1 MGGLWMFDEV
11 ATMTLTVLFYRNM
24 WERRSEGLAVAE
36 MWREATAQ
44 FYSLDTE
51 SAKQILKRVGEA
63 LRKAK
68 DEGVDPNQIVQNVE
82 QELLAAEKR
91 LNIDF
96 KSAGRL
102 GQLAVRSVDPIGR

>member
-1 MGGLWMFDEV
+1 MQSCGG
-11 ATMTLTVLFYRNM
+11 
-24 WERRSEGLAVAE
+24 
-36 MWREATAQ
+36 EATAQ

-51 SAKQILKRVGEA
+51 STKQILKRVGEE

-91 LNIDF
+91 RNIDF
-96 KSAGRL
+96 KHPFYWASFVLVGYGGLICQANGSRPNEVVE
-102 GQLAVRSVDPIGR
+102 ATTRS